1 MTLPNLL
8 RPAARSAHAAPA
20 EAAASALEHPCLR
33 SVMAGIVVSLAVACV
48 VPAVLF
54 YLVLVGVGIQAA
66 VVVALLWSCGAIVW
80 RHATNRAPSGL
91 LILTVVIM
99 TVRTV
104 AALASGNTFVYFIQP
119 VISDGV
125 VASVFLLSLL
135 TARPVVARLAAD
147 FYPMTRDL
155 ASRPRVRRLLWRLT
169 LLWGVV
175 CLAKGLVSFWLL
187 ESQSL
192 VTFVLVKNITLISMT
207 LLATVAT
214 VAASAAVARQEG
226 LLPTT

>member
-1 MTLPNLL
+1 LTLLSII
-8 RPAARSAHAAPA
+8 RPPSHTDPHQDLAAPPN
-20 EAAASALEHPCLR
+20 HPCLR
-33 SVMAGIVVSLAVACV
+33 SVITGIAVSLTVACV
-48 VPAVLF
+48 IPALLF
-54 YLVLVGVGIQAA
+54 YLALVTVGIDGA
-66 VVVALLWSCGAIVW
+66 VVVALVWSSGAIGW
-80 RHATNRAPSGL
+80 RHLTKRAPSGL

-99 TVRTV
+99 TVRT
-104 AALASGNTFVYFIQP
+104 AATLASGNTFIYFIQP
-119 VISDGV
+119 VISDWV

-135 TARPVVARLAAD
+135 TARPIVARLAGD

-169 LLWGVV
+169 LMWGVV
-175 CLAKGLVSFWLL
+175 CLAKGLVSLWLL

-214 VAASAAVARQEG
+214 VAASAMVARKEG
-226 LLPTT
+226 LLPA

>member
-1 MTLPNLL
+1 MSLL
-8 RPAARSAHAAPA
+8 RLTGGPPLRTAPSDL
-20 EAAASALEHPCLR
+20 ASAEPNHPGLR
-33 SVMAGIVVSLAVACV
+33 SIIGGIAVSLSIACV
-48 VPAVLF
+48 IPGILF
-54 YLVLVGVGIQAA
+54 YLALITMGIEVA
-66 VVVALLWSCGAIVW
+66 VVAALVWTCGAIGW
-80 RHATNRAPSGL
+80 RHATNRAPSGI
-91 LILTVVIM
+91 LILTVAIM

-125 VASVFLLSLL
+125 VASVFLFSLL

-147 FYPMTRDL
+147 FYPMTLDL

-169 LLWGVV
+169 LMWGIV
-175 CLAKGLVSFWLL
+175 CLAKGLVGLWLL

-207 LLATVAT
+207 LLATIAT
-214 VAASAAVARQEG
+214 VAASTLVARKEG
-226 LLPTT
+226 LLPAT